1 MGQGELSLMVV
12 LHNSFWRSAVVAV
25 LSVGILLPPLYLLV
39 MIQYGALTFPY
50 WDHMATSKQI
60 IEYFD
65 GTLTF
70 QSLFDAEGV
79 SRPLFPDLIF
89 VVNAAFTKW
98 DIRSEYIYIYLTV
111 YGALAALLFALW
123 RVSQDWSRLAVLTTA
138 LMISILACSPVGAMN
153 HYWSLMLIG
162 TLSYLTATIALLTV
176 SLQPVSWGSNIS
188 AAVLAWIAAFS
199 ISEGL
204 FVFPA
209 IFLVQQMAAP
219 NILRLNRWSLF
230 WLVNL
235 VVCYAVYFP
244 GINLGAVPR
253 PALLDFL
260 VFVAVYIGNP
270 LGSLLW
276 YPYMDVVWLP
286 ETAIINGICGVLLLG
301 LGGFTAWRA
310 WSELPT
316 KRAETRILLSF
327 AAYALACDVVTAWG
341 RAIGQYAIPNANSSR
356 YSIFAAFFLF
366 ALIFYY
372 APKYARRE
380 WAFTGWH
387 KAALG
392 VFLAASAVSYVRAI
406 PVYKSAHDDN
416 DWLAEVYGA
425 RAETT
430 DLDGRAYPDLAWFNP
445 KRADLHRLGIGPY
458 RSIPVISAPIFAGP
472 FVAPIPLLPGTI
484 VKQRFRSIHPVVRS
498 ISFPIVTWAKR
509 PSPYHV
515 EWTAIALDSGA
526 TLGQGSFS
534 TSGLSDWQTV
544 TIMLNGSNEAA
555 NVEVTFSV
563 EGSDAVRNPIGL
575 ALYTPGVDA
584 STPAVIA
591 GKAREDGSKVGLRVR
606 YER

>member
-1 MGQGELSLMVV
+1 VISRQ
-12 LHNSFWRSAVVAV
+12 NTFWRSTAVAA
-25 LSVGILLPPLYLLV
+25 LSVGILLPPLYLLA

-60 IEYFD
+60 IHYFD

-70 QSLFDAEGV
+70 QDLIELQNEA
-79 SRPLFPDLIF
+79 RPLFPRLIF
-89 VVNAAFTKW
+89 VVNAALTKW

-123 RVSQDWSRLAVLTTA
+123 RVSREWSRLAVLTTA
-138 LMISILACSPVGAMN
+138 LVISILACSPVGAMN

-176 SLQPVSWGSNIS
+176 SLQPFSWKSNIS

-219 NILRLNRWSLF
+219 IRLRLNRWSLF

-244 GINLGAVPR
+244 GIHLGAVPR
-253 PALLDFL
+253 PRLLDFL

-276 YPYMDVVWLP
+276 YPDMGVVWLP
-286 ETAIINGICGVLLLG
+286 ETSVINGICGVLLLG
-301 LGGFTAWRA
+301 LGGFTAWHA

-316 KRAETRILLSF
+316 KRPETRIFLSF
-327 AAYALACDVVTAWG
+327 AAYALACDVVTAGG
-341 RAIGQYAIPNANSSR
+341 RANGQYAIPNANSSR
-356 YSIFAAFFLF
+356 YSIFAAFFLL
-366 ALIFYY
+366 ALIYYY

-416 DWLAEVYGA
+416 DWLAEVYAA

-430 DLDGRAYPDLAWFNP
+430 DLDSRAYPDLAWFNP

-458 RSIPVISAPIFAGP
+458 RSIPVISAPIFSSA
-472 FVAPIPLLPGTI
+472 FVAPVALLPGTV
-484 VKQRFRSIHPVVRS
+484 VKQRFHSIHPIIRS
-498 ISFPIVTWAKR
+498 ISFPIVTWARR
-509 PSPYHV
+509 PTPYHV
-515 EWTAIALDSGA
+515 EWNAIGLDTGT
-526 TLGQGSFS
+526 TLGKGSFA
-534 TSGLSDWQTV
+534 TSGLLDWQTV
-544 TIMLNGSNEAA
+544 TIMLDGSSEARD
-555 NVEVTFSV
+555 VEVTFSV
-563 EGSDAVRNPIGL
+563 GDDVAVRDPIGL
-575 ALYTPGVDA
+575 ALYAPGVDA
-584 STPAVIA
+584 STPALID
-591 GKAREDGSKVGLRVR
+591 GKARQDYGTVGLRVR